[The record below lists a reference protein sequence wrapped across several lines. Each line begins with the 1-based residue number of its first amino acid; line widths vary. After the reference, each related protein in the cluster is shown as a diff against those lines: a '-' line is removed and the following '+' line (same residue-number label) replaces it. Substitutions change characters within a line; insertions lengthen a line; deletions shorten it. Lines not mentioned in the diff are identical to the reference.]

1 MKALKNRNVDGELLT
16 ISQVAECAN
25 LGTRTVRRIAEDSG
39 ALRKIGKCIR
49 VDKEV
54 FFDYIRQVY
63 SE

>member
-16 ISQVAECAN
+16 ISQAAECAN